1 MFKFINGRMSVRSR
15 LTLIGALFLAPI
27 AFLVYAFVTQAF
39 SDIDFA
45 AREIDGTR
53 YLGEV
58 WPGFAKTA
66 RTSAPDASDI
76 ADRVAFDAE
85 LDTGSTSSAY
95 LAAKT
100 VTDRLEAG
108 KTLIGNVADNSN
120 LTLDPDLDS
129 FYAMD
134 AATVRLPA
142 IIAAAVAL
150 KTADQEP
157 AETASRIV
165 DIAFAVSHLQQS
177 SDEAQSSLGS
187 AMKNNAAGITK
198 SALSAPTEAVKAA
211 ADAALAKGSAAL
223 SGDDSKGLVEAVD
236 ALVAKVDALW
246 PSNNAEVAR
255 LLLVRIDGFQH
266 RMYGSLAFAAA
277 FILTAIGLSL
287 TIAGG
292 LTSRLARLV
301 AVMERLIANDASL
314 EVPFTDETNET
325 GTIARALLAFRE
337 SVRER
342 SVLKSEKALEAEIA
356 AERAANERAR
366 ETERS
371 RQAEAVSRLAAA
383 LRHVSAGNLAVRLEE
398 GFSGEFAAIRD
409 DFNASMGDL
418 AQMIEAVVISIRGI
432 EAGSNEISAASDDLA
447 RKAELQAAML
457 ERSGRSVQSLT
468 SAIGRSVDASSRTK
482 DFIDSAKME
491 AGENNRVVRETE
503 NAIEHIR
510 NSSEQIGAII
520 GAIDEI
526 AFQTNLLALNA
537 GVEAARAGEAGRGF
551 AVVASE
557 VRALAQRSAEA
568 AKEIKRLVSTSRDDV
583 VNGVTLVKQAGAAFD
598 SIQENISLI
607 DTGIADISGVALDQS
622 TALKDVSGALSE
634 LDQTTQ
640 HTASVA
646 EETNAACQSLAIECG
661 RLTAMAGKFRTS
673 AEAAPSTR
681 KSAPRPAQA
690 A

>member
-223 SGDDSKGLVEAVD
+223 SGGDSKGLVEAVD

-255 LLLVRIDGFQH
+255 LLQVRIDGFQH

-371 RQAEAVSRLAAA
+371 RQAESVSRLAAA

>member
-187 AMKNNAAGITK
+187 AMKNNAAGITT

-223 SGDDSKGLVEAVD
+223 SGGDSKGLVEAVD

-255 LLLVRIDGFQH
+255 LLQVRIDGFQH

>member
-1 MFKFINGRMSVRSR
+1 
-15 LTLIGALFLAPI
+15 
-27 AFLVYAFVTQAF
+27 
-39 SDIDFA
+39 
-45 AREIDGTR
+45 
-53 YLGEV
+53 
-58 WPGFAKTA
+58 
-66 RTSAPDASDI
+66 
-76 ADRVAFDAE
+76 
-85 LDTGSTSSAY
+85 
-95 LAAKT
+95 

-223 SGDDSKGLVEAVD
+223 SGGDSKGLVEAVD

-255 LLLVRIDGFQH
+255 LLQVRIDGFQH

-371 RQAEAVSRLAAA
+371 RQAESVSRLAAA

>member
-223 SGDDSKGLVEAVD
+223 SGGDSKGLVEAVD

-255 LLLVRIDGFQH
+255 LLQVRIDGFQH

-383 LRHVSAGNLAVRLEE
+383 LRHVSAGNLAVRLDE

>member
-223 SGDDSKGLVEAVD
+223 SGGDSKGLVEAVD

-255 LLLVRIDGFQH
+255 LLQVRIDGFQH

-583 VNGVTLVKQAGAAFD
+583 VNGVTLVKPAGAAFD

>member
-223 SGDDSKGLVEAVD
+223 SGGDSKGLVEAVD

-255 LLLVRIDGFQH
+255 LLQVRIDGFQH

-342 SVLKSEKALEAEIA
+342 SVLKSERALEAEIA

>member
-223 SGDDSKGLVEAVD
+223 SGGDSKGLVEAVD

-255 LLLVRIDGFQH
+255 LLQVRIDGFQH